1 MVMVVV
7 AVGVEV
13 AMMRGQTLLNM
24 LALVSLQ
31 HQIVFLIITSRMSL
45 GLLSLLKLTSWKGS

>member
-1 MVMVVV
+1 MMVVV

-31 HQIVFLIITSRMSL
+31 HQIVFLIIRMSL